1 MRIRIPVWL
10 LDHGH
15 RGKKFSNFRFSDFRN
30 NNDNYNN
37 SKLGCKGRKG
47 RKALAHICAGDTIGY
62 NQHAC

>member
-15 RGKKFSNFRFSDFRN
+15 RGKKFSNFRFSDFQN

-37 SKLGCKGRKG
+37 SKL
-47 RKALAHICAGDTIGY
+47 AHICASDTIGY